1 MPNEHA
7 PSLEALAAQL
17 PILFLF
23 SLPSG
28 ALGLSLLLS
37 SLWTAPSR
45 GERREPPLWT
55 WREPL
60 LLILANILTQIVLQA
75 VVLGAHA
82 DELRLRALGTLVAG
96 VGGLLV
102 TWALLRE
109 LIVRQLGQPLRT
121 LGLAWTAP
129 RNLGLAVLLCVLLL
143 FPISLINVLGQLLLA
158 RIVGLEPA
166 PQSVV
171 SLFRETAAT
180 QPVALTVG
188 LVFLGVVLAPVV
200 EETVFRGL
208 LHGWLRVRWGA
219 RPAGI
224 VSAAAFAA
232 AHANLGASIPLFFLG
247 LVLSSLVERTGS
259 LLPAMTYHAFFNGL
273 TFALLFAST

>member
-1 MPNEHA
+1 MPNENA

-17 PILFLF
+17 PILLLF
-23 SLPSG
+23 SIPGGS
-28 ALGLSLLLS
+28 LGLSLLRS
-37 SLWTAPSR
+37 SLWTTPSR

-60 LLILANILTQIVLQA
+60 LLALANFLTQLVLQA
-75 VVLGAHA
+75 VVLGTHT
-82 DELRLRALGTLVAG
+82 DDLRLRALGTLLAG

-102 TWALLRE
+102 TGALLRE

-129 RNLGLAVLLCVLLL
+129 RNLGLAALVCVLLV
-143 FPISLINVLGQLLLA
+143 FPISLINLLGQLLLA
-158 RIVGLEPA
+158 GIVGLEPA

-171 SLFRETAAT
+171 SLFRETAAK

-200 EETVFRGL
+200 EEIVFRGL

-219 RPAGI
+219 RTAGV
-224 VSAAAFAA
+224 VSAALFAA
-232 AHANLGASIPLFFLG
+232 AHANLGAYLPLFFLG

-259 LLPAMTYHAFFNGL
+259 LLPAMTYHACFNGL
-273 TFALLFAST
+273 TFALLFASS